1 MQYTVKYKRCVPI
14 QYNFMSDGTSSVI
27 SKRFS
32 CILKAN
38 TLLYYVRATE
48 KLFYTISIVPFTEH
62 DNK

>member
-1 MQYTVKYKRCVPI
+1 MQYTEVKYKKCVLI

-38 TLLYYVRATE
+38 TLLYVRATE

-62 DNK
+62 VKK